1 MKTVLSLLLVIVSIL
16 GIADA
21 GYITY
26 EKYIMGI
33 TPPCGVGFDCGAVL
47 DSPWARIGPVPLSAI
62 GVFFYTTVFL
72 ISILHFMEIEISQV
86 IRKFANALKL
96 SELNPVRFISTV
108 EALQILTTIGAL
120 FSMYLVFVM
129 AVAIGEWCKYCLIS
143 AGTSSALFFVTL
155 LYTAKFQKHSA
166 FVLKAIAFWIMGNLY
181 RGMLKPLLFLFDAE
195 TVHNGFTAVGQ
206 FLGKVPLLQ
215 KLIHAAFGFD
225 HPLLVRKIDGITF
238 PNPFGLAAGF
248 DYNGQLTQIL
258 PAVGFGFHTIGT
270 VTLRPY
276 EGNPKPRLGRFKKS
290 RGLLVNK
297 GLKTLGAPT
306 IIKNLQKVEFKIPT
320 GISIASTNR
329 LFESDKEQITEILAC
344 FRLFEKSGLKHAYYE
359 LNISCPN
366 TFGGEPFTTPKRLE
380 ALLTALDALKVK
392 RPIYVKMPIDQS
404 EKETLELLKVIDR
417 HQIAGVVIGNLTKD
431 KTNPAV
437 DPSERKL
444 WKKAKGNLSGKPTYE
459 RSNQL
464 IALAHRHFGNRLTI
478 IGTGGIFSAP
488 DAEQK
493 QELGAE
499 LFQLISGMIFNGPQV
514 LGEMN
519 HYLAR
524 LAVEKQFQKEDKP
537 ERAELQKGALNY
549 RPEYVRSRGRH

>member
-1 MKTVLSLLLVIVSIL
+1 MP
-16 GIADA
+16 A
-21 GYITY
+21 ITY
-26 EKYIMGI
+26 ENTLWHHSALRSRLTAEQCLIALG
-33 TPPCGVGFDCGAVL
+33 PNRSSAV
-47 DSPWARIGPVPLSAI
+47 IGNWRL
-62 GVFFYTTVFL
+62 FYTTVFL

-96 SELNPVRFISTV
+96 RELNPVRFISTV
-108 EALQILTTIGAL
+108 EAANPNHYRRAL
-120 FSMYLVFVM
+120 FNVPGVCHGSGHRRVVQVLPDFCRHLIC
-129 AVAIGEWCKYCLIS
+129 AV
-143 AGTSSALFFVTL
+143 FVTL

-444 WKKAKGNLSGKPTYE
+444 WKKAKGNVSGKPTYE